1 MYSNY
6 LNKIDRASKDIFS
19 YFLRDEIPLLYF
31 NSIPNV
37 GDLVSGY
44 LVSRISG
51 KGFYKA
57 HTRMLPHL
65 SAVGSTLGVVS
76 KMTHVWGSGLI
87 DGKLSSRGLLRNKV
101 HALRGHNTL
110 NEVNRYFSS
119 SIKCPLGDPAILMPE
134 YYDKDMPKKYKFG
147 LVPHFDEYEKIL
159 SLVGDYSAEIIVIDV
174 KQSPVSF
181 IDELRSCEIIASS
194 SLHGLI
200 LADSY
205 ELPSVWFSASEK
217 LIGGNWK
224 FLDYF
229 TCTDSVLNSPIP
241 VVQENHIPLLLR
253 KMTES
258 AKVRKYKYSKKDL
271 LSSYPNIF

>member
-1 MYSNY
+1 MNSNY
-6 LNKIDRASKDIFS
+6 LNKAERIGKDIFNYCFS
-19 YFLRDEIPLLYF
+19 GGVPLLYF

-44 LVSRISG
+44 LVSKISG
-51 KGFYKA
+51 KEFYKA
-57 HTRMLPHL
+57 QTRMLPHL

-87 DGKLSSRGLLRNKV
+87 DGKLSNRGLLRNKV

-110 NEVNRYFSS
+110 NEINKYFST
-119 SIKCPLGDPAILMPE
+119 SIKCPLGDPAILMSE
-134 YYDKDMPKKYKFG
+134 YYDREVPKKYQFG
-147 LVPHFDEYEKIL
+147 LVPHFDEYEKVLALIGNCF
-159 SLVGDYSAEIIVIDV
+159 SEIKVIDV
-174 KQSPVSF
+174 RQDPVSF
-181 IDELRSCEIIASS
+181 VDELRSCEIIASS

-217 LIGGNWK
+217 LIGGTWK

-229 TCTDSVLNSPIP
+229 TCTDSILTSPVPI
-241 VVQENHIPLLLR
+241 VGEGELQLLLR
-253 KMTES
+253 KMKE
-258 AKVRKYKYSKKDL
+258 KGRVRKYKYSKKEL
-271 LSSYPNIF
+271 LVSYPDIF